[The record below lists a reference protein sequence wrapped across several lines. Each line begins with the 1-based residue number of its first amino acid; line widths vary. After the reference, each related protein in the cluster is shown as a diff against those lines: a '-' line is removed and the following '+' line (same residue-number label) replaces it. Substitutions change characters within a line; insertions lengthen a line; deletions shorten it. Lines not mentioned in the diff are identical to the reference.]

1 MRKMHRFIL
10 TFAMALCSMAAMAQ
24 SGFNYQAVIR
34 DANGNLVSNKNISLR
49 ITLTTEAGNDTY
61 YQEKHTAKT
70 NAYGAVS
77 IVVGEGTVVRGKFS
91 EVPWNSGS
99 VYMKTEF
106 DPTGGENFA
115 EIGTT
120 KLHSV
125 PVAEYAKKT
134 GEVENPTNIKIQAT
148 STTGDEDALFEV
160 KDNDGKVVFAVY
172 KNGVRVYVDES
183 DSKAAKSGF
192 AVAGKSGKAGT
203 ENQYFS
209 VNASGTKVYV
219 DDDTV
224 TTNGKA
230 AKAKFAV
237 AGKAAK
243 PTPTPTILL

>member
-1 MRKMHRFIL
+1 MIKVKHFFL
-10 TFAMALCSMAAMAQ
+10 AFATLFAATVSMAQ

-34 DANGNLVSNKNISLR
+34 DADGNLVSNKNISLR

-134 GEVENPTNIKIQAT
+134 GEVE
-148 STTGDEDALFEV
+148 
-160 KDNDGKVVFAVY
+160 
-172 KNGVRVYVDES
+172 
-183 DSKAAKSGF
+183 
-192 AVAGKSGKAGT
+192 
-203 ENQYFS
+203 
-209 VNASGTKVYV
+209 
-219 DDDTV
+219 
-224 TTNGKA
+224 
-230 AKAKFAV
+230 
-237 AGKAAK
+237 
-243 PTPTPTILL
+243 